1 MTSPPVRAFL
11 GLGSNLGDRL
21 ANLQEAVDRLDG
33 TEGVVV
39 LRISRVYETAPVGPP
54 QPDYLNAVVEV
65 ETTLGARALL
75 EAGLGIEAAMG
86 RVRAARWGPRTID
99 VDLLGYGREHFDEP
113 GLTVPH
119 PRMHERAFVLVPLL
133 ELESDPALPEGRRI
147 AEVRLAPEALSGVRP
162 FAPPPSIPASDVPRA
177 HHSRGA
183 RTRTDA
189 PES

>member
-1 MTSPPVRAFL
+1 MTRRPVRALL

-21 ANLQEAVDRLDG
+21 ANLQEAVDRLG
-33 TEGVVV
+33 RTEGIAVV
-39 LRISRVYETAPVGPP
+39 RASRVYETAPVGPP

-86 RVRAARWGPRTID
+86 RVRAERWGPRTID
-99 VDLLGYGREHFDEP
+99 VDLLGYGREHIHQP

-133 ELESDPALPEGRRI
+133 ELQADPELPGRRGVG
-147 AEVRLAPEALSGVRP
+147 EVRLAPDARAGVRP
-162 FAPPPSIPASDVPRA
+162 FAPPPSIRTSDVPRA

-189 PES
+189 AGS